1 MNDSDF
7 NAAWREFGKHDK
19 ETTAPARLRPAVM
32 GAWDSAQQAQQDRVW
47 ARASNSRRMSLV
59 AMLGAVAAVMVVV
72 GITMSEKDRGPD
84 PRRTPA
90 SVSPVTEKTSAAVP
104 DRADSFR
111 LIADPTFEAESFEIV
126 RLRLPRTSLEAI
138 GVVLIGP
145 DVASLVD
152 VEVVVGGDRL
162 PRAIRSIRPVV
173 GVQ

>member
-7 NAAWREFGKHDK
+7 DAAWREFAKQDK

-32 GAWDSAQQAQQDRVW
+32 GAWESAQHAQQDRVFAW
-47 ARASNSRRMSLV
+47 PGNGRRMSLV

-72 GITMSEKDRGPD
+72 GITMREKGRGPD
-84 PRRTPA
+84 PRP
-90 SVSPVTEKTSAAVP
+90 VP

-111 LIADPTFEAESFEIV
+111 LIADPTFETESFELV

-138 GVVLIGP
+138 GVALIGP
-145 DVASLVD
+145 EIASLVD
-152 VEVVVGGDRL
+152 VDVVVGGDGL

-173 GVQ
+173 GIQ